1 MKRKFLLSFFAIAI
15 IASGFAQS
23 LLIKNEVNIPEVKNI
38 PTQTF
43 TSPDMAAIHL
53 EDQTRDRQGMLYRIG
68 VAQLTN
74 ISPQNI
80 GNWDIKT
87 DGSKE
92 WTLRINSPG
101 AEALSFLFEKFVLY
115 GATTL
120 DITDVNGRRL
130 HKTLTS
136 KDVESHQMYNANLCF
151 GDDMILILREPAY
164 TTPSLIHI
172 DKVMHN
178 YRATG
183 NPAVQ
188 KINESDP
195 CQVNVNCSPVGD
207 SWQDEKRGVARI
219 YCVTG
224 NMGGWCS
231 GSLVNNTA
239 QDCKP
244 LMLTALHCGENSSAA
259 NMNQWK
265 FYFGYEAPN
274 CTNPNTAGTL
284 DDNYISG
291 CVRLSDSNDG
301 GGSSGSDFLLVQMGT
316 LNNESQTVTTLKS
329 NSFNAYWNGWDAN
342 NTTSNSGCSMHHPS
356 GDIKKISTYTSNLN
370 TSGWNGNGVQSH
382 WRVYWTQNSNGHG
395 VTEGGSSGSPIFR
408 SNGRIMG
415 TLTGGGSYCNQTN
428 APDYYGKV
436 SYHWTSNGNAANE
449 KLKTNLDP
457 INSGALVLDGS
468 NDPCSNPTPPVAN
481 FTATPTTVSPGG
493 VVQFTDQSSGVPTS
507 HSWSISPASG
517 WAYAGGSS
525 ASSSSPSVTFNT
537 VGQYTITLAVTNT
550 LGNDT
555 EVKTNYIT
563 VAQATGPCTATSS
576 QCDEY
581 IMQLELNTIDNSSN
595 CSTGGYADYS
605 SQSTSLSKGSAYQV
619 TVTPGINGSAGAYT
633 DDEIAVWIDY
643 NNDFDFDDAGEQ
655 VAYVLVAAGWSNVFD
670 FTVPTTATT
679 GNVSMRVRI
688 SYQPDGAI
696 VACGNSTY
704 GETEDY
710 TVNITG
716 SGTSSI
722 GALSLSGAKIYP
734 NPTNDKVF
742 VDVTGIKD
750 ELQSVSVM
758 DISGRSIQ
766 NIKVE
771 SNALI
776 EVDLSA
782 LSSGVYSILL
792 TGNNSSYT
800 KRVIKK

>member
-1 MKRKFLLSFFAIAI
+1 MKRKFLLSFFAVAI
-15 IASGFAQS
+15 ITSGFAQA

-38 PTQTF
+38 PIESF
-43 TSPDMAAIHL
+43 VSPDMAAINL

-74 ISPQNI
+74 ISPQHI
-80 GNWDIKT
+80 GNWDTKI
-87 DGSKE
+87 DGSRE

-120 DITDVNGRRL
+120 DITDVNGKRL

-151 GDDMILILREPAY
+151 GDDMILLLREPAY
-164 TTPSLIHI
+164 TMPSLIHI

-244 LMLTALHCGENSSAA
+244 LMLTALHCGENSSAG

-274 CTNPNTAGTL
+274 CNNPNTAGTL
-284 DDNYISG
+284 DDNYING

-301 GGSSGSDFLLVQMGT
+301 GGNSGSDFLLVQMGT
-316 LNNESQTVTTLKS
+316 LNNESQTVTNLKS
-329 NSFNAYWNGWDAN
+329 NNFNAYWNGWDAN

-356 GDIKKISTYTSNLN
+356 GDIKKISTFTSNLN

-382 WRVYWTQNSNGHG
+382 WRVYWTSNSNGHG

-481 FTATPTTVSPGG
+481 FTGTPTTVSPGG
-493 VVQFTDQSSGVPTS
+493 VVQFSDQSSGVPTS

-517 WAYAGGSS
+517 WAYSGGST
-525 ASSSSPSVTFNT
+525 ASSASPSVTFNT
-537 VGQYTITLAVTNT
+537 VGQYSITLTVTNT

-563 VAQATGPCTATSS
+563 VAQSTGPCAATSS

-619 TVTPGINGSAGAYT
+619 TVTPGINGAAGAYT

-655 VAYVLVAAGWSNVFD
+655 VAYVLVASGWNNVFD
-670 FTVPTTATT
+670 FTVPTSATT

-696 VACGNSTY
+696 DACGNSTY

-716 SGTSSI
+716 SGTSSL
-722 GALSLSGAKIYP
+722 GSLSLSGAKIYP
-734 NPTNDKVF
+734 NPTNDMVF
-742 VDVTGIKD
+742 IDVTGIKD
-750 ELQSVSVM
+750 ELQSVSIM
-758 DISGRSIQ
+758 DVSGRSIQ
-766 NIKVE
+766 NVKVE
-771 SNALI
+771 NNGLI
-776 EVDLSA
+776 EVDLSS
-782 LSSGVYSILL
+782 LSSGVYSLL
-792 TGNNSSYT
+792 
-800 KRVIKK
+800 

>member
-120 DITDVNGRRL
+120 DITDVNGKRL

>member
-15 IASGFAQS
+15 VASGFAQS

-43 TSPDMAAIHL
+43 ASPDMEALHL

-74 ISPQNI
+74 IRPQLI
-80 GNWDIKT
+80 GNWDVKT

-92 WTLRINSPG
+92 WTLRVNSYG

-115 GATTL
+115 GGTTL
-120 DITDVNGRRL
+120 DITDLNGKRL

-164 TTPSLIHI
+164 TTPSEIHI
-172 DKVMHN
+172 NKVMHN
-178 YRATG
+178 YRSTG
-183 NPAVQ
+183 NPSVQ

-244 LMLTALHCGENSSAA
+244 LMLTALHCGENSSAG

-274 CTNPNTAGTL
+274 CNNPNTAGTL
-284 DDNYISG
+284 DDYYING

-301 GGSSGSDFLLVQMGT
+301 GGNSGSDFLLVQMGT
-316 LNNESQTVTTLKS
+316 LNNESQTVNSLKS
-329 NSFNAYWNGWDAN
+329 NNFNAYWNGWDAN

-382 WRVYWTQNSNGHG
+382 WRVFWTSNSNGHG

-436 SYHWTSNGNAANE
+436 SYHWSSNGNAANE
-449 KLKTNLDP
+449 KLKTHLDP

-517 WAYAGGSS
+517 WAYSGGSS
-525 ASSSSPSVTFNT
+525 SSSSSPSVTFNT
-537 VGQYTITLAVTNT
+537 IGQYTITLAVTNS

-605 SQSTSLSKGSAYQV
+605 SQSTSLAKGSTYQV
-619 TVTPGINGSAGAYT
+619 TVTPGINGSPGAYT

-655 VAYVLVAAGWSNVFD
+655 VAYVLVAAGWNNVFD

-679 GNVSMRVRI
+679 GNLSMRVRI

-696 VACGNSTY
+696 DPCGNSTY

-716 SGTSSI
+716 SGTSSLQN
-722 GALSLSGAKIYP
+722 LSLSGAKIYP

-750 ELQSVSVM
+750 ELKSVSVM
-758 DISGRSIQ
+758 DVSGRSIQ
-766 NIKVE
+766 NVKVE
-771 SNALI
+771 NNGLI
-776 EVDLSA
+776 EVDLSS
-782 LSSGVYSILL
+782 LSSGVYSLL
-792 TGNNSSYT
+792 LKGNNSSYT